1 MPVILVV
8 LLLLLASIGGFL
20 VYRLINKSQPQEGVP
35 KEISGLDQE
44 VGSVSGNPIHKGI
57 YPEKDGFIYELIGNF
72 ADTPE
77 LLEERGDK
85 AIRGKVIVKDDP
97 LKREINIIIG
107 EVSGQVNLGT
117 YKESFNSDSTWKV
130 ITTKEA
136 YDLIKEVKEV
146 KLRAIYSYKGSPEV
160 PDYAREVQNVM
171 DTLIKEFNVKL
182 FTFNI
187 PENFILSVIG
197 VGIIR

>member
-1 MPVILVV
+1 MLLVV

-20 VYRLINKSQPQEGVP
+20 VYRLINKSQPQEGIP
-35 KEISGLDQE
+35 KEIPGLDQE

-57 YPEKDGFIYELIGNF
+57 YPEKDGFMYELMGSFNG
-72 ADTPE
+72 
-77 LLEERGDK
+77 LVVLEDRKDK
-85 AIRGKVIVKDDP
+85 AIQGKFIIKDDP

-130 ITTKEA
+130 ITTEEA
-136 YDLIKEVKEV
+136 YDLIKGVKEV
-146 KLRAIYSYKGSPEV
+146 KLRAIYSYKGSQEV
-160 PDYAREVQNVM
+160 PDYAKEVQNVI

-187 PENFILSVIG
+187 PENFTLSVIG